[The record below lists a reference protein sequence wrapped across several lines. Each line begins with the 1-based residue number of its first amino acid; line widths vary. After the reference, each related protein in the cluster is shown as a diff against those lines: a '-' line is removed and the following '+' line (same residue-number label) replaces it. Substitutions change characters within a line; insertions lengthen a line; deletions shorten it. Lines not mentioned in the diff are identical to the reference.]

1 VERTGVVVAVLGKT
15 RTVHAAARPLM
26 AIANG
31 VKTRN
36 QEKPSAFGK
45 LASGDDKVQCEAM
58 QAA

>member
-1 VERTGVVVAVLGKT
+1 MVVAVLGKT